1 MKKRLIALG
10 LAAALC
16 ASVVTAWATGGSA
29 GDPLISLSYLKNTY
43 KPQMTQAL
51 QNALYPATTAGR
63 RSEAQITMDQQRYKQ
78 DDVIQAST
86 GCEVIV
92 LAGNVS
98 ASFSSGG
105 VLVNATDGTEIAAG
119 KSLTPNARYVVGEDT
134 LCALTIVSPTAVV
147 SVNGAATLSVST
159 TPDYNAMAKALQSL
173 SLLKGTGSGYGEGF
187 DLELRP
193 SRIEAMILFIRLL
206 GEEDA
211 ALACTAKNPFSD
223 VPAWADRYAAYAYQ
237 QGYSNGVGDGKFGT
251 ALMISPQEYVEFIL
265 RALGYSSTSHTD
277 LSTTLNDA
285 RTAGVLTR
293 GEYNS
298 LRSTTLLRAHL
309 VYISYYA
316 LSTPMASENST
327 LADQLI
333 RDSVFTASAFD
344 NAQKLVTTPRL

>member
-1 MKKRLIALG
+1 MKKRLIAFG

-16 ASVVTAWATGGSA
+16 VSVATAWAAGGSA

-43 KPQMTQAL
+43 KPQLTQAL
-51 QNALYPATTAGR
+51 QSALYPATAAGR
-63 RSEAQITMDQQRYKQ
+63 HFDTQITTDQQRYKQ
-78 DDVIQAST
+78 GDVIKAST

-92 LAGNVS
+92 LAGSVS
-98 ASFSSGG
+98 AAFSSGS
-105 VLVNATDGTEIAAG
+105 VLVNATDGTEVAAG
-119 KSLTPNARYVVGEDT
+119 KPLNHNARYLVGENT
-134 LCALTIVSPTAVV
+134 LCTLTITSPTAVV
-147 SVNGAATLSVST
+147 SVNGAATLSAST

-223 VPAWADRYAAYAYQ
+223 VPAWADRYAAYASQ

-277 LSTTLNDA
+277 LSTTLSNA
-285 RTAGVLTR
+285 KTAGVLTS
-293 GEYNS
+293 GEYDS

-316 LSTPMASENST
+316 LSTPMAGGSTT
-327 LADQLI
+327 LADELMNEG
-333 RDSVFTASAFD
+333 VFTASAFD
-344 NAQKLVTTPRL
+344 SAKKLVATARL